1 MRILPFNSFGPV
13 RPYAYPE
20 PIIVAEEK
28 SVLIVLSL
36 VPDVHSGT
44 KGWDC
49 HDFR

>member
-28 SVLIVLSL
+28 SVLIGLSL
-36 VPDVHSGT
+36 GSKCALWY
-44 KGWDC
+44 KGMGLP
-49 HDFR
+49 